1 MSLIQGI
8 VNAVP
13 GPNIEDTLSAVT
25 NPPKTSRFRKLVG
38 AVAGGVGNMVMPGIG
53 GAIGNLISGQPG
65 TGSLLG
71 SDTWQFIQ
79 YQQQMTQEMRQFEMV
94 STILKN
100 RHDSAMSAIRNM
112 KSS

>member
-1 MSLIQGI
+1 MSLI
-8 VNAVP
+8 NSLP
-13 GPNIEDTLSAVT
+13 STPEPNISDIVRSVT
-25 NPPKTSRFRKLVG
+25 NPPQTGKYRKFIGSV
-38 AVAGGVGNMVMPGIG
+38 VGGVGNILMPGVG
-53 GAIGNLISGQPG
+53 GAIGSLISGKQG

-71 SDTWQFIQ
+71 SDTWQYIQ
-79 YQQQMTQEMRQFEMV
+79 YQQQMQQESREFELV

>member
-8 VNAVP
+8 VNQVP
-13 GPNIEDTLSAVT
+13 GPDITDTLNAVT

-38 AVAGGVGNMVMPGIG
+38 AVAGGVGNMILPGVG
-53 GAIGNLISGQPG
+53 GAIGNLIGGQPG
-65 TGSLLG
+65 AGSLVG
-71 SDTWQFIQ
+71 SDTWQYIQ
-79 YQQQMTQEMRQFEMV
+79 YEQQMQQEMRQFEMV

>member
-13 GPNIEDTLSAVT
+13 GPNIEDTLNAVT
-25 NPPKTSRFRKLVG
+25 SPKQPGRFRKLVG
-38 AVAGGVGNMVMPGIG
+38 AVAGGVGNLVMPGLG
-53 GAIGNLISGQPG
+53 GAIGSFISGQPG

-79 YQQQMTQEMRQFEMV
+79 YQQQMTQEMRQFELV

>member
-1 MSLIQGI
+1 MSLLPGI
-8 VNAVP
+8 GSSIPQPDINDVIRSV
-13 GPNIEDTLSAVT
+13 S
-25 NPPKTSRFRKLVG
+25 NPPKTSGFRKVFG
-38 AVAGGVGNMVMPGIG
+38 AVAGGIGNLIMPGVGSAIG
-53 GAIGNLISGQPG
+53 GLISGQPG

-71 SDTWQFIQ
+71 SDTWQYIQ
-79 YQQQMTQEMRQFEMV
+79 YEQQMQKESQQFELV